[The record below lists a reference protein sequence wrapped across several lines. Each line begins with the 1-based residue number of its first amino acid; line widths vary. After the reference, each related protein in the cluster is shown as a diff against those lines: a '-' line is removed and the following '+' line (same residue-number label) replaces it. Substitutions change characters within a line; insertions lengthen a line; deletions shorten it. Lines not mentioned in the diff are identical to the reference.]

1 MASFRWVQSLV
12 IFFFLCCDSLLSILS
27 GQAGEAMQSKEPS
40 PVLMEAAETLAVP
53 GLFRVLW

>member
-12 IFFFLCCDSLLSILS
+12 IFFLCCDSLLSVLS
-27 GQAGEAMQSKEPS
+27 GQAGGAMQSKEPS
-40 PVLMEAAETLAVP
+40 PVLIEAAETLAVP